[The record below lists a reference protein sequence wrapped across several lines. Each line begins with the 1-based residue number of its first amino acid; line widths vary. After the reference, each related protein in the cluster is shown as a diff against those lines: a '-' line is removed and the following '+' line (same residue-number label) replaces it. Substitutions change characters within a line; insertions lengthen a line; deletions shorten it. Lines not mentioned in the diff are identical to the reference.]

1 MSRPRIG
8 LALGSGAARGM
19 AHIGVIRALAEVG
32 IKPDVIC
39 GSSIGAIVG
48 ASYAIG
54 KFEALEDWVQ
64 TITWREIVN
73 LLDIRFSGGGLVEGE
88 RLMTFLSGLYGDMA
102 IESLARPFVAVA
114 TDFHSGREI
123 WLKEGSLNEAV
134 RASIALPGLFNP
146 VKLGERWLVDG
157 GLVNPVPVSPCRA
170 LGAEIVVAVNLNGD
184 LVHKRSIG
192 GPEIPAEPAAQQ
204 QPRQQPP
211 ELLER
216 LMSDIPS
223 VIREGA
229 GAIAERILGAEADN
243 PKYFDVIFGSINIMQ
258 DHITRSRMAGDP
270 PDVMLTPRL
279 NEIGLLEF
287 NHADRAIEEGRR
299 SVLRMLPALKDALGV
314 SA

>member
-1 MSRPRIG
+1 MNRPRIG

-19 AHIGVIRALAEVG
+19 AHIGAIRALAEVG
-32 IKPDVIC
+32 IEPDIIC
-39 GSSIGAIVG
+39 GSSIGALVG

-54 KFEALEDWVQ
+54 NFEALEAWVQ
-64 TITWREIVN
+64 TITWREIVS
-73 LLDIRFSGGGLVEGE
+73 LLDVRISGGGLVDSG
-88 RLMTFLSGLYGDMA
+88 RLTRFLSELYGDMA
-102 IESLARPFVAVA
+102 IEGFAKPFVAVA
-114 TDFHSGREI
+114 TDFYSGREI
-123 WLKEGSLNEAV
+123 WLKEGSLNEAL
-134 RASIALPGLFNP
+134 RASIALPGLFSP

-157 GLVNPVPVSPCRA
+157 GLVNPVPVSACRA
-170 LGAEIVVAVNLNGD
+170 LGADIVVAVNLNGD
-184 LVHKRSIG
+184 LVHKHSIG

-204 QPRQQPP
+204 QRGDQPP

-223 VIREGA
+223 VIRESA

-279 NEIGLLEF
+279 NKIGLLEF
-287 NHADRAIEEGRR
+287 NRADEAIEEGRR
-299 SVLRMLPALKDALGV
+299 SVLRMLPALKDALGL
-314 SA
+314 AT

>member
-54 KFEALEDWVQ
+54 KFEALEDWVR

-88 RLMTFLSGLYGDMA
+88 RLMKFLSGLYGDMA

-192 GPEIPAEPAAQQ
+192 GPEIPAEPAPQQ
-204 QPRQQPP
+204 PPRQQPP

-223 VIREGA
+223 VIRESA
-229 GAIAERILGAEADN
+229 GAIAERILGVEADN

-287 NHADRAIEEGRR
+287 NHADRAIEEGHR
-299 SVLRMLPALKDALGV
+299 SVLRMLPALKDALGL